1 MSDESEGKDYRLR
14 VLVLGGTGFIG
25 EAVVRGFVL
34 RGHEV
39 TGLARSDA
47 AARRL
52 GRAGGQPLMGD
63 ITRPTSWVERLPP
76 VDAVVDLACDVNMDM
91 GTVDRGLLDAML
103 QKLARQPKRPRF
115 IYTGGCWLFGTT
127 SSHVATETTP
137 FSPLPAFAWMVPHA
151 RRILSSA
158 EIEGIVIHPAMVYTA
173 DGGVFSRFAG
183 DARRRAAIRVVE
195 SEAVRWPLVHRDDL
209 AELYALALE
218 FAPPGSSYIGTAIDG
233 LEVGRIA
240 RAFARRFGLP
250 NQATRVISADQVA
263 AELGA
268 WARGY
273 ARDQQLSGAMAKAE
287 LGWRPRHLDPEGEIA
302 GLP

>member
-1 MSDESEGKDYRLR
+1 MR

-25 EAVVRGFVL
+25 EAVVRELVL
-34 RGHEV
+34 RGHEI
-39 TGLARSDA
+39 TGLTRSEA
-47 AARRL
+47 AAERL
-52 GRAGGQPLMGD
+52 GRTGSQPLMDD

-76 VDAVVDLACDVNMDM
+76 VDAVVHLACDVDVDM
-91 GTVDRGLLDAML
+91 GTIDRGLLDAML
-103 QKLARQPKRPRF
+103 QKLAMQPKRPRF

-127 SSHVATETTP
+127 GRHVATEATP
-137 FSPLPAFAWMVPHA
+137 FSPLPAFTWMVPHA

-158 EIEGIVIHPAMVYTA
+158 AVEGIVIHPAMVYTA

-183 DARRRAAIRVVE
+183 DARRHATIRVVE

-218 FAPPGSSYIGTAIDG
+218 LAPPGSSYLGAAIDG

-250 NQATRVISADQVA
+250 SQATRVISADQVA
-263 AELGA
+263 GELGA

-273 ARDQQLSGAMAKAE
+273 ARDQRLSGAKATAE

-302 GLP
+302 ALP